1 MGYTLSDYD
10 DHVISRAWIGVVG
23 YCPPTAFD
31 ENEARRMIKDAYDQ
45 IAEQFA
51 GKTIIIVAGLT
62 DVGVLAI
69 AYEEAV
75 RRHWMTA
82 GIACKRAVEHPL
94 FPVDMKQIV
103 GENWGDESPA
113 FVALLD
119 AIIRIGNGKQSIRE
133 TEAVKAKGLPTFEYD
148 LPAFTN

>member
-1 MGYTLSDYD
+1 MANNQSNHRDLTVVYA
-10 DHVISRAWIGVVG
+10 RIGVVG
-23 YCPPTAFD
+23 YCPPTNFD
-31 ENEARRMIKDAYDQ
+31 SVEARRMIKDAYDQ